1 MIVKRYEGEMWSDE
15 ELPKSVLWIGPSA
28 QSFAKPPRTS
38 CVKCEKIEKLS
49 QSMTRAMIEIINIW
63 VA

>member
-1 MIVKRYEGEMWSDE
+1 MWSDE

-49 QSMTRAMIEIINIW
+49 QSMTRAMIEIINLW